1 MLYIKLLR
9 FKDTMLYFFKS
20 SVSVLGEHLS
30 HVSVAR
36 SQQVLDLLLCERFT
50 NLFDFVFEL
59 CLVNFVEWI
68 LMQEFSDL
76 YLYGLLEKRL
86 MNRDSTYQKCSM
98 ALIAGVP
105 GTMK

>member
-1 MLYIKLLR
+1 M
-9 FKDTMLYFFKS
+9 
-20 SVSVLGEHLS
+20 LGEHLS

-68 LMQEFSDL
+68 LMQEFSEPL
-76 YLYGLLEKRL
+76 FVWTP
-86 MNRDSTYQKCSM
+86 RDKTDES
-98 ALIAGVP
+98 
-105 GTMK
+105 